1 MAGQRHGWIG
11 AFLIALTASAV
22 SADERP
28 QLFVH
33 VDNRAGVPERELAIA
48 REHTQ
53 LIFREAGIKI
63 EWGGGRFPMSIMGP
77 AALDGRQRVALMLV
91 NAEEDPNAVSS
102 GCTLG
107 FAVRE
112 PAVAYAFYNRIAT
125 LGGIHP
131 IDPRLVLGRVIAH
144 ELGHVLLPPHA
155 HSASGIMRSNL
166 DLEPVNPDRF
176 TSDQAQALRR
186 RLRRGATVN

>member
-1 MAGQRHGWIG
+1 MAGQRHAWIG
-11 AFLIALTASAV
+11 AFLIVLSASGASA
-22 SADERP
+22 DDRP
-28 QLFVH
+28 RLLVH
-33 VDNRAGVPERELAIA
+33 VDNRAGVPERELAVA
-48 REHTQ
+48 REHTER
-53 LIFREAGIKI
+53 IFLDAGIEI
-63 EWGGGRFPMSIMGP
+63 EWGASRFPLSIMGP
-77 AALDGRQRVALMLV
+77 AARDGRRRVALMLV

-112 PAVAYAFYNRIAT
+112 PAVAYAFYNRIVT
-125 LGGIHP
+125 LGEMQP
-131 IDPRLVLGRVIAH
+131 IDLRVVLGRVIAH

-176 TSDQAQALRR
+176 TSDQAQALRLS
-186 RLRRGATVN
+186 LRRSGTLN